1 MGRKLDLIFAIL
13 EWLEEQ
19 PATWAEIPK
28 DMAGYSEDVVAY
40 HVELCKQAGFV
51 HSDSIDAS
59 GYTRLTWQG
68 HEKLEE
74 LRAVVKGFCK
84 S

>member
-19 PATWAEIPK
+19 PTTWAAIPK
-28 DMAGYSEDVVAY
+28 EMAGYSEDVVAY
-40 HVELCKQAGFV
+40 HVTLLKEGGLINA
-51 HSDSIDAS
+51 DSLDTS

-84 S
+84 